1 MFDIQ
6 IFDKKNYLRKKDVI
20 LIKKIANNIFKLEEL
35 KGKIIFELHI
45 INNSRSK
52 KINNEYRNKNYPTDV
67 ISFSFWENQLLKT
80 ELLGEIYLNH
90 DKVVSQAKEF
100 KHSFER
106 ELAFLTSH
114 GIYHLLGY
122 DHELDDEAKV
132 MFSKQYHVLKLC
144 GLGSENDKN

>member
-6 IFDKKNYLRKKDVI
+6 IFDKKKNLRKKDVI
-20 LIKKIANNIFKLEEL
+20 LIKKLANYIFKSEKL

-45 INNSRSK
+45 VNNSKSK
-52 KINNEYRNKNYPTDV
+52 KINSQYRNKDYPTDV
-67 ISFSFWENQLLKT
+67 ISFSFWENQLFKT

-90 DKVVSQAKEF
+90 DKVVSQANEY

-106 ELAFLTSH
+106 ELAFLASH

-122 DHELDDEAKV
+122 DHELDDDAKE